1 MSDKKW
7 FVLRVILWN
16 IFGWVVP
23 IAFIIY
29 RFNLFQKV
37 SQINL
42 NGGIILCAIIFFIF
56 LIVLLSYII
65 KSKKY
70 SYMKQIL
77 KGVIFLIIPLALVF
91 ICLYYAR
98 NMVDR
103 LLQVVGCLL
112 ISETIAICVNPMEAW
127 TYEQSKGE
135 EENFINYVLAKREE
149 KKNDNK

>member
-1 MSDKKW
+1 MSEKNM
-7 FVLRVILWN
+7 FILRVVLWN
-16 IFGWVVP
+16 IFGWVIP
-23 IAFIIY
+23 IGFIIY

-70 SYMKQIL
+70 SYIKQIL

-98 NMVDR
+98 NMIDR
-103 LLQVVGCLL
+103 LLQIVGCLL
-112 ISETIAICVNPMEAW
+112 ISETIAIVVNPMEEW

-149 KKNDNK
+149 KKNK

>member
-1 MSDKKW
+1 M
-7 FVLRVILWN
+7 FILRVVLWN
-16 IFGWVVP
+16 IFGWVIP
-23 IAFIIY
+23 IGFIIY

-70 SYMKQIL
+70 SYIKQIL

-98 NMVDR
+98 NMIDR
-103 LLQVVGCLL
+103 LLQIVGCLL
-112 ISETIAICVNPMEAW
+112 ISETIAIVVNPMEEW

-149 KKNDNK
+149 KKNK